1 MQKAL
6 FFSTLSIFFLFAC
19 SPRVDKGIE
28 KTKPNATAVPPTV
41 AAPKMPPVAV
51 FPRDHIGD
59 WEGKL
64 EVFNA
69 VKGKVQEVTMR
80 LKIHPLKDSLGQYTY
95 QLTYGDNGKD
105 DRPYRLVAV
114 DSSKQHWLVDENDGI
129 KLDGYFIDGA
139 FVQVFT
145 VQGTTL
151 ICSDRLDET
160 GNMRHEIMT
169 YKQKAIRTSG
179 GSSEDVPAVDSYPI
193 TGTQKAILRRKK

>member
-6 FFSTLSIFFLFAC
+6 FFNSLALFFLFAC
-19 SPRVDKGIE
+19 SPRMNKGAE
-28 KTKPNATAVPPTV
+28 KAKPIVETPTPAAATKTPLA
-41 AAPKMPPVAV
+41 AV

-64 EVFNA
+64 EIFNA
-69 VKGKVQEVTMR
+69 VKGKVQEVKMS
-80 LKIHPLKDSLGQYTY
+80 LKIHPLKDSIGQYTY
-95 QLTYGDNGKD
+95 QLTYGENGKD

-114 DSSKQHWLVDENDGI
+114 DSTKQHWLVDENDGI

-151 ICSDRLDET
+151 VCTDRLDET
-160 GNMRHEIMT
+160 GNMYHEIMT
-169 YKQKAIRTSG
+169 YKQKTTRTSG
-179 GSSEDVPAVDSYPI
+179 GTSEDVPAVDSYPI
-193 TGTQKAILRRKK
+193 TGTQKAVLRRKK